1 MHCAKI
7 IYPRTSDS
15 WFDFDHYFSVH
26 LPLALN
32 AIKPYATVLR
42 VEVDKGEGG
51 MQGEEDLPY
60 HCICSVYF
68 EGPEGPQGFR
78 QLFATPEDGQPVAD
92 DIPNYTNTTVE
103 FQFSE
108 TLPFTDV

>member
-7 IYPRTSDS
+7 IYPRKNDTF
-15 WFDFDHYFSVH
+15 FDFDHYFKVH
-26 LPLALN
+26 LPLALKSI
-32 AIKPYATVLR
+32 APYAEVAR

-51 MQGEEDLPY
+51 MTGAEDMPY

-68 EGPEGPQGFR
+68 ESADGIAGFR
-78 QLFATPEDGQPVAD
+78 KLFATPEDGQPVAD
-92 DIPNYTNTTVE
+92 DIANYTNTGVE

-108 TLPFTDV
+108 TVEHS

>member
-7 IYPRTSDS
+7 IYPKQPGTF
-15 WFDFDHYFSVH
+15 FDFDHYFAVH
-26 LPLALN
+26 LPLALQ
-32 AIKPYATVLR
+32 AIKPYAKVLK

-51 MQGEEDLPY
+51 MTGADDLPY

-68 EGPEGPQGFR
+68 ADAEGPAGFR
-78 QLFATPEDGQPVAD
+78 RLFATPADGQAVAE
-92 DIPNYTNTTVE
+92 DIANYTNTEVE

-108 TLPFTDV
+108 TLPFTLP

>member
-7 IYPRTSDS
+7 IYPRTADS
-15 WFDFDHYFSVH
+15 WFDFEHYFAVH
-26 LPLALN
+26 LPLALK
-32 AIKPYATVLR
+32 AIKPYAKVLK

-51 MQGEEDLPY
+51 MQGAEDMAY

-68 EGPEGPQGFR
+68 EGSEGPEGFR
-78 QLFATPEDGQPVAD
+78 RLFATPKDGQAVAE
-92 DIPNYTNTTVE
+92 DIPNYTNAAVE

-108 TLPFTDV
+108 TLPFNDI